1 MAKAPGIRKKR
12 HQNPAKEAAVAVA
25 AAGAAAVGGKLA
37 WDKLSAKP
45 DGEREYR
52 LHVTEFLP
60 DGIRRI
66 ARGQLDNASEQLD
79 GASGRKLG
87 EAIHES
93 RKSLKRLRALLR
105 VSRDALGDDTYCREN
120 VLFRQAG
127 RQLSSARDSKVLVET
142 LNGLGNRAGDE
153 LAPDALTPLRSHLE
167 SKHERALE
175 TIGRNGAVK
184 AVLAELQSARDR
196 TARWTLEVE
205 GFDALSPGIERIY
218 RRGRKRMR
226 AVASDPST
234 ENLHEW
240 RKRVKDFWHLCQISR
255 PAAPKKLKKL
265 GKDAHHLSDLLGED
279 HDLAVL
285 RDYVEAHPSS
295 LPSIEVR
302 ATLQA
307 LIDRRRRVLQQEAL
321 EVGAVVYRQKPKRF
335 AKSLERGWKK
345 RAPKNPW
352 PALA

>member
-1 MAKAPGIRKKR
+1 VAKVPSIRKKR

-45 DGEREYR
+45 DCEREYR

-66 ARGQLDNASEQLD
+66 ARGQLDNASERLE
-79 GASGRKLG
+79 GASDRNIG
-87 EAIHES
+87 EAIHET

-105 VSRDALGDDTYCREN
+105 ISRDGIGDDTYRLEN
-120 VLFRQAG
+120 SSFRQTG
-127 RQLSSARDSKVLVET
+127 RQLSGARDSKVLVET
-142 LNGLGNRAGDE
+142 LDGLGSRAGDE
-153 LAPDALTPLRSHLE
+153 LAPDTTAPLRSHLE
-167 SKHERALE
+167 SEHERALA
-175 TIGRNGAVK
+175 TVAQNGVVE
-184 AVLAELQSARDR
+184 AVLTELKSARDR

-226 AVASDPST
+226 AVAADPST

-240 RKRVKDFWHLCQISR
+240 RKRVKDFWHVCQISR

-265 GKDAHHLSDLLGED
+265 GRRAHHLSDLLGED

-285 RDYVEAHPSS
+285 RDYVEAHPRS
-295 LPSIEVR
+295 LASTE
-302 ATLQA
+302 ACTTLQA
-307 LIDRRRRVLQQEAL
+307 LIDRRRRVLQEEAL
-321 EVGAVVYRQKPKRF
+321 EVGAVVFGKKPKRF
-335 AKSLERGWKK
+335 AKSLERGWQKGG
-345 RAPKNPW
+345 PKNLG